1 MKSVGCTL
9 NCRTYLLHK
18 GKYDCMADLLFN
30 RFGLNQR
37 NKSVDN
43 LNVTKL
49 LHFMREQKHYFS
61 LRPKAKDLGISGV
74 VVGLVGFFVSKT
86 HTISFSLSLCI
97 FIIFSFFLLLFFL
110 SFYYFLSPY
119 LSIILL
125 YMSTY
130 LPMCIYLPIY
140 INTPTYQWLPTNLC
154 QHTYLPTY
162 LHQHTYLP
170 MCTYQ
175 PMSTY
180 YHIPTYLYQ
189 P

>member
-125 YMSTY
+125 YIPIYTYLPRPTYLGLPTWAYISRSTY
-130 LPMCIYLPIY
+130 LG
-140 INTPTYQWLPTNLC
+140 
-154 QHTYLPTY
+154 
-162 LHQHTYLP
+162 LH
-170 MCTYQ
+170 
-175 PMSTY
+175 
-180 YHIPTYLYQ
+180 I
-189 P
+189 